1 MQFAAGSVSGRA
13 PTPQAPAAEQRTKP
27 LPHRQAMRQGW
38 LSNVLNPKAAVLL
51 VTFVPQFVPAGE
63 PAFLRSLAP
72 MATCLRAFGRRLALS
87 RH

>member
-1 MQFAAGSVSGRA
+1 
-13 PTPQAPAAEQRTKP
+13 
-27 LPHRQAMRQGW
+27 MRQGW